1 MKLQE
6 RIVRPNHQ
14 GEGLSIMFDDSR
26 GPIEHYSWGR
36 FQIDGKEHADSGEA
50 RVGEGKDIQLVGR
63 EVTRWKERKG
73 HLLDK
78 SMVKPILEEDI
89 SILVIG
95 NGANGALVV
104 PQEVVDYLMKKGL
117 KEVIVRK
124 TPEACSVY
132 NKLYHQGKKVALLA
146 HGTC

>member
-1 MKLQE
+1 
-6 RIVRPNHQ
+6 
-14 GEGLSIMFDDSR
+14 MFDDPK

-36 FQIDGKEHADSGEA
+36 FKIEGKEHADSGEA
-50 RVGEGKDIQLVGR
+50 RMGAGKDIQLIGR
-63 EVTRWKERKG
+63 KVSRWKERKG

-78 SMVKPILEEDI
+78 SMVKPILKEEI

-104 PQEVVDYLMKKGL
+104 PQEVIDYLMRKGIQ
-117 KEVIVRK
+117 EVIVMK
-124 TPEACSVY
+124 TPDACKVY
-132 NKLYHQGKKVALLA
+132 NQLYHQGKQVALLA